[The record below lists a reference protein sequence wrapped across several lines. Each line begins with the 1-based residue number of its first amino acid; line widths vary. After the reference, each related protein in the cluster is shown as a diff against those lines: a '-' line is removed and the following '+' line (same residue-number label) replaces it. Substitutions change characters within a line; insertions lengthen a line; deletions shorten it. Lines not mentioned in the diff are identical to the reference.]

1 MSQDATSHRMTDS
14 HAAAHSPVL
23 KQEQV
28 DNLRRGLGSHV
39 MQDQPEDV
47 MLDEKG
53 IRLRLEDEILHK

>member
-1 MSQDATSHRMTDS
+1 MTDS

-23 KQEQV
+23 KQEQA